1 MEEKTKKR
9 GLKIGLSSKIVSL
22 SLPITIVMV
31 VILIVTSYT
40 ISKSN
45 IMESSENL
53 LNTSVKDQSHQIE
66 AWMNRKLDEVKTVKY
81 DIEHS
86 GALKDEKLLQQK
98 LDYYYDLDGT
108 FNGGFYIA
116 DASGSVK
123 KASSSENTYSSVK
136 DQIWY
141 TQGLTRLN
149 PNYTSAYED
158 GSGKQVIS
166 VCSMLNDLDNIRVIS
181 TNLSLD
187 SISIIV
193 NSSVSMPDA
202 ESLLINK
209 TDGTILAARDSS
221 LVSTSVN
228 NSSDAFLKG
237 VADKIS
243 SGNYDLTSFE
253 NNAVAM
259 REITGSDWILVS
271 YTALSNITAGVNT
284 LRTRMI
290 LIAAICLVV
299 LIIVSVFNVFITVRP
314 LKTLAQKIRAMADG
328 DFTIEINPK
337 GHDEISDI
345 QRSVYSFLERMR
357 EIINRINAIT
367 DDLQTQADSSSSI
380 SNNLHSSSETQASS
394 MSSLNDTVDQFTVS
408 ISEIAD
414 SATNLSDVVSETS
427 KDSDAVKEQI
437 DTTVK
442 ISKRGRADMESVKEA
457 MDSIRESIDIL
468 VEAINKV
475 GTASHEITG
484 ITELI
489 GNISEQTELLSL
501 NASIEAA
508 RAGEAG
514 KGFSVVATEIGKLA
528 QTTAES
534 VENIAKIVTE
544 VDSLV
549 DAAVTQADRSVEHI
563 TDSGQRIDVAVTTF
577 DEIYKC
583 IQDVET
589 GINKMVSEMETVNNV
604 AMDVSALS
612 EEQAASTALISDT
625 SEKMVQQANNLASQS
640 EQVADGAK
648 ILIETSEELN
658 RHMSKFNV

>member
-1 MEEKTKKR
+1 MEEKTKKK
-9 GLKIGLSSKIVSL
+9 GLKIGLSSKILGL

-40 ISKSN
+40 ISRSN

-53 LNTSVKDQSHQIE
+53 LNTSAKDQSHQIE

-149 PNYTSAYED
+149 PNYTSAYVD

-166 VCSMLNDLDNIRVIS
+166 VCGMLNDLDDIRVIS

-193 NSSVSMPDA
+193 NSSVSMPNA

-228 NSSDAFLKG
+228 NSNDAFLKG

-271 YTALSNITAGVNT
+271 YTALSNITTGVNT

-299 LIIVSVFNVFITVRP
+299 LIIVSVLNVYITVRP
-314 LKTLAQKIRAMADG
+314 LKTLTQKIRAMADG

-345 QRSVYSFLERMR
+345 QRSVYSFVERMR

-367 DDLQTQADSSSSI
+367 DDLQSQADSSSSI
-380 SNNLHSSSETQASS
+380 SSNLHSSSETQASS
-394 MSSLNDTVDQFTVS
+394 MSSLNDTVDQFTIS

-427 KDSDAVKEQI
+427 RDSDAVKEQI

-442 ISKRGRADMESVKEA
+442 ISKRGRTDMESVKEA

-489 GNISEQTELLSL
+489 GNISEETELLSL

-549 DAAVTQADRSVEHI
+549 DAAVIQADRSVEHI
-563 TDSGQRIDVAVTTF
+563 TDSGQRIDIAVTTF

-648 ILIETSEELN
+648 ILTETSEELN

>member
-9 GLKIGLSSKIVSL
+9 GLKIGLSSKILGL

-40 ISKSN
+40 ISRSN

-53 LNTSVKDQSHQIE
+53 LNTSAKDQSHQIE

-149 PNYTSAYED
+149 PNYTSAYADE
-158 GSGKQVIS
+158 SGKQVIS
-166 VCSMLNDLDNIRVIS
+166 VCGMLNDLDDIRVIS

-193 NSSVSMPDA
+193 NSSVSMPNA

-228 NSSDAFLKG
+228 NSNDAFLKG
-237 VADKIS
+237 IADKIS

-284 LRTRMI
+284 LRTRML

-299 LIIVSVFNVFITVRP
+299 LIIASVLNVYITVRP
-314 LKTLAQKIRAMADG
+314 LKTLTQKIRAMADG
-328 DFTIEINPK
+328 DFTIEIDPK

-345 QRSVYSFLERMR
+345 QRSVYSFVERMR

-380 SNNLHSSSETQASS
+380 SSNLHSSSETQASS
-394 MSSLNDTVDQFTVS
+394 MSSLNETVDQFTVS

-442 ISKRGRADMESVKEA
+442 ISKRGRTDMENVKEA

-489 GNISEQTELLSL
+489 GNISEETELLSL

-534 VENIAKIVTE
+534 VENIAKIVAE

-549 DAAVTQADRSVEHI
+549 DAAVMQADRSVEHI
-563 TDSGQRIDVAVTTF
+563 TDSGQRIDIAVTTF

-648 ILIETSEELN
+648 ILTETSEELN